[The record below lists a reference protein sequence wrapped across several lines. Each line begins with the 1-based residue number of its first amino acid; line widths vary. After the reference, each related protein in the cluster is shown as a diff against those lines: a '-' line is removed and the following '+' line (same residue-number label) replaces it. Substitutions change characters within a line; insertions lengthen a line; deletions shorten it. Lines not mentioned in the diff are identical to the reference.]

1 MSKGVPS
8 LLTFVFYSIVSLD
21 HKVSRQPTPC
31 GCVCVC
37 ALSRSSVSDS
47 LRPMDCS
54 LPGSSVHE
62 TLQTIIL
69 EWVAISSS
77 RGSSGPRMEPD
88 CYALTKE
95 KKLLQTSVNRCPCGH
110 IWVLQ
115 IPGSVILVCE
125 LCVWL
130 CVWRDVNCP
139 QVGCACFILT
149 CRVWEAACLPWQC
162 QPWGRSMF
170 MLLPG

>member
-31 GCVCVC
+31 GCVC

-62 TLQTIIL
+62 TLQTRIL

-88 CYALTKE
+88 CYALTTE
-95 KKLLQTSVNRCPCGH
+95 KKLLQTSVNRCPCDH

-115 IPGSVILVCE
+115 IPGSVIVVCE